1 MCLSDAALDG
11 FRKEDPN
18 SAILAEAVNNAH
30 NHQFSS
36 FLCLLSLSSVVNL
49 RIELYYP
56 AGPDNSKD
64 SLACMFNCTIYPR
77 EWSTSL
83 QTDRLHI
90 FRCAVLPLD
99 YLETR
104 VVPQTK
110 NHYVALCKSES
121 SPLVDEAYI
130 TSVLPT
136 FLLDSSTEI
145 TEMSCL
151 AENPSCTF
159 QENSATCTSQS
170 FLSEVNA
177 TISTNSNGKGKLKQ
191 TLLGRM
197 LTRKRKL
204 TVEVDQP
211 TAQITEVEKQPE
223 PPGDPSP
230 IKKPV
235 TCIATS
241 TELSTNSTNSRFAND
256 IGNYVNPVSP
266 LTRQQKY
273 HLWCNVWKPD
283 QNINSQWMQEAGDF
297 SISG

>member
-49 RIELYYP
+49 PIESYYP
-56 AGPDNSKD
+56 ADSDNSKD

-90 FRCAVLPLD
+90 SCCAVLPLD

-110 NHYVALCKSES
+110 NNYVALHKSES
-121 SPLVDEAYI
+121 SSLLYEAYI
-130 TSVLPT
+130 TPVLPT

-145 TEMSCL
+145 TKMPSIP
-151 AENPSCTF
+151 ENPFCWTKS
-159 QENSATCTSQS
+159 
-170 FLSEVNA
+170 
-177 TISTNSNGKGKLKQ
+177 
-191 TLLGRM
+191 M
-197 LTRKRKL
+197 L
-204 TVEVDQP
+204 
-211 TAQITEVEKQPE
+211 
-223 PPGDPSP
+223 
-230 IKKPV
+230 
-235 TCIATS
+235 
-241 TELSTNSTNSRFAND
+241 N
-256 IGNYVNPVSP
+256 
-266 LTRQQKY
+266 
-273 HLWCNVWKPD
+273 
-283 QNINSQWMQEAGDF
+283 
-297 SISG
+297 

>member
-49 RIELYYP
+49 PIESYYP
-56 AGPDNSKD
+56 ADSDNSKD

-99 YLETR
+99 YLQTR

-110 NHYVALCKSES
+110 NHYVTLCKSES
-121 SPLVDEAYI
+121 SSLVDEAYI
-130 TSVLPT
+130 TPALPT

-145 TEMSCL
+145 TKMPSL
-151 AENPSCTF
+151 PENPSNTF
-159 QENSATCTSQS
+159 QEKSVTCISQP

-177 TISTNSNGKGKLKQ
+177 AISTNSNRNGKLKQ
-191 TLLGRM
+191 ILLDR
-197 LTRKRKL
+197 
-204 TVEVDQP
+204 
-211 TAQITEVEKQPE
+211 I
-223 PPGDPSP
+223 
-230 IKKPV
+230 
-235 TCIATS
+235 
-241 TELSTNSTNSRFAND
+241 
-256 IGNYVNPVSP
+256 
-266 LTRQQKY
+266 
-273 HLWCNVWKPD
+273 H
-283 QNINSQWMQEAGDF
+283 
-297 SISG
+297 